1 MSGLK
6 TDCKKFSPNIFNK
19 TKCQNCFRTKDAHSA
34 EALECNRATRKV
46 SKCGYLFVAPDWD
59 FTVSINRTK
68 RWQRRW
74 FVLYDDGELTYS
86 VDEHPDTVP
95 QAVIDMNHVLEV
107 ADAEDITGNQFAL
120 AITAP
125 EKVHFIKGTCRD
137 ESKWWFDILSRY
149 PKNTIRG
156 KHKRNATFPGLKATL
171 ITENETKENN
181 KVSYEN
187 RIFGNRPRFLSCNS
201 DNYEKEESHW
211 AKLNEHDDV
220 FPTKESQSD
229 NLTSTPVNEGKNNS
243 VMDYLHNHFVL
254 TENANNTLNDK
265 NSFEEKNS
273 IINTS
278 IEKGSK
284 PAITKTHN
292 ETASKE
298 KITSENSEVVKG
310 QSRRYLKRESRGL
323 KSQRSRSDGV
333 SKMVPPLHIREEN
346 LGYWSGLDFRI
357 KKSNSNSQEK
367 NYHHNPVYLLL
378 SDVPSMKKYESLE
391 SIQKDG
397 HSPLL
402 SRQRHISEKV
412 DIMKSLTPDVKSE
425 NQNECDENLKTD
437 FIGTTNVNDRNENLN
452 SSVSCKNGEII
463 NWSKDNKRSS
473 VPIKSVQDNEVDN
486 QVRGDP
492 DGCGLDGISICC
504 MTNPENR
511 IERNAEDIFL
521 KKGWLMRYNIINGW
535 CKHWFVLQ
543 NSSLAYYQ
551 DPAAE
556 ESGVLDGVL
565 DIGSIKSVVETDSD
579 RNYAFTITM
588 SDDKKHLLS
597 AVTAGIRNNWIQALV
612 HIASIWNNKT
622 DSFIDLKNADMNTD
636 NYSKEN
642 SNRIGTPPSP
652 APSLDEPD
660 KALDVSSS
668 DDHSE
673 YFSVVDE
680 GEFLG
685 RSSSPRQLPPSPP
698 LNRTAI
704 SRVKERA
711 RSRSSSRSRVSH
723 QFWSSGSDSHQV
735 GIDVEHSDGGVS
747 DNSNSSFHGVQSV
760 SDRKGIYYEHSNL
773 MNHDYDD
780 NHPIEDITIS
790 DKLEKR
796 KTNDSNRKNKYLE
809 KHEGSR
815 EHKMNL
821 LEEHCREL
829 EIKLKKKE
837 EEVGEKAAELNNLK
851 SLKGSYHDL
860 VEKYNSLKKRLEDCE
875 KKVSTNNE
883 GKSYRLK
890 YESLR
895 TKYKKEKAEW
905 ENKHSVSNKDINTDD
920 LSIVLEQN
928 KKQLNELKTKL
939 EKSPLKK
946 DSLWST
952 WKESTKLCE
961 EVELLVENEKKFKK
975 DIELIKLRNNV
986 ADLEVLCGTKQE
998 ELEKHKRELK
1008 KVYGNLEKKESEISS
1023 ISNELTKA
1031 MEENRIIKEKIKNFE
1046 NCPKRSSELAIIS
1059 KDQIGQDSISPEVNI
1074 KEYELTGKFDRAKE
1088 EIRNL
1093 KKQLRE
1099 AHNAY
1104 DELELHCFKLEQD
1117 MKGMEELHHSQMAL
1131 MTARVDDLTMK
1142 FTTSERNLRT
1152 LRQKLAKVE
1161 AKQERRRSSLKGK
1174 EALNL
1179 SKEYEVKLT
1188 ELEQKIITLET
1199 ALQTSPESEVNCR
1212 SSNENENMDSLES
1225 PSSCQ
1230 KSLQKRRSSQD
1241 CGEAQGMLLRLHNL
1255 DTKVKKA
1262 TSLVDKLNQSNSES
1276 VTEKPKILL
1285 QVKVSD
1291 GTDVTEESEEWS
1303 SLSMTASMTDLST
1316 IDAGDIDHLQSGR
1329 ECLDHLSKKV
1339 KSLLSWLKNVLENL
1353 RNQEVSSN
1361 TENYSKTDTEMNK
1374 IIDVLEYM
1382 CSVDTEK
1389 LFNSSNKEEKE
1400 FFGIIYK
1407 LLLIQEVARTL
1418 CKLNDFEKY
1427 KYELIRQYLVRINH
1441 MLIFLEH
1448 HLNHIS
1454 TKTVSDNKEIQS
1466 DSNNLI
1472 RFTKKLFSCDQET
1485 ESCLF
1490 NENPKERKYKEMHNY
1505 LYENLEMA
1513 EQRSKNLSE
1522 LTTKFVNTRQ
1532 KELFDYLNDSTIQL
1546 DYQSKLENNQEILLS
1561 EMNSVVSQIVGQLEN
1576 QLSLI
1581 ENQQTSF
1588 LKYEWE
1594 LFYALNCSI
1603 RKTVC
1608 QQTTNLLSEMRQ
1620 MILKSSENYHSACHL
1635 KYFSGV
1641 ISEITSIIVMNCVI
1655 IGSVSFLKDSINN
1668 MQHIPSL
1675 SNVDINSNKINETV
1689 VCERLSSSAK
1699 WCLGLYQP
1707 VSIQNILCSW
1717 CCNIVCAN
1725 QNIEMMS
1732 KENTKNFIC
1741 LKQKYK
1747 DDLEREKKSYE
1758 EKLRLM
1764 ELELTKQNECE
1775 NCEKSKLEIQ
1785 ELKDNIESL
1794 AKQRETCD
1802 HCEKLTRDLENLSK
1816 CLNDLNLTVEQEREI
1831 SKRNIEEKL
1840 KQEKNHNEEIE
1851 KMKRELLFAQKH
1863 IQNLKEEYDSQISS
1877 LQSAYEQKLSQN
1889 VDVINEEAV
1898 RKRYHSEIEQLK
1910 CLCGN
1915 GLTVMEKFHQHTVT
1929 ELERKHK
1936 EEIALLE
1943 QEKEKALAEETQATL
1958 TALEALKQAHKAE
1971 LQNEI
1976 IKFKENYIQK
1986 MQLNNEYKSS
1996 RKEYEYELGEIRQ
2009 DILSLSEKYSVK
2021 CLENASL
2028 EEKLIAL
2035 QCQLQE
2041 SNFQLFDLIA
2051 RNKQLRAY
2059 LASDIAQKLE
2069 IFRNDGQLDEMEK
2082 LKLLLSLRD
2091 GELTKQQEEIAQL
2104 RQELH
2109 LAQTHADSLDIH
2121 CKQLDSSL
2129 KNERMQREEEIKSLQ
2144 SQLKAVLSN
2153 SSLGFQEN
2161 TDASF
2166 SPNKPCKI
2174 AVTCGRELA
2183 RSVSYPSLHRLPVS
2197 TAPQSASGNPTQ
2209 NNDNW

>member
-171 ITENETKENN
+171 ITENETKEN

-187 RIFGNRPRFLSCNS
+187 RIFGSRPRFLSCNT
-201 DNYEKEESHW
+201 DNYEKEESNW
-211 AKLNEHDDV
+211 AKLNDQDDV
-220 FPTKESQSD
+220 FPTKESQSE
-229 NLTSTPVNEGKNNS
+229 NLTSTPVNKGRSNS
-243 VMDYLHNHFVL
+243 VMEYLHNHFVL
-254 TENANNTLNDK
+254 TENTNNTLNDK

-278 IEKGSK
+278 NEKSSK
-284 PAITKTHN
+284 VVNKTH
-292 ETASKE
+292 
-298 KITSENSEVVKG
+298 SEVLPNEKSTENLEAVKG

-357 KKSNSNSQEK
+357 KKTNSSSQEK

-391 SIQKDG
+391 SIQKDC

-412 DIMKSLTPDVKSE
+412 DVMKSLTLDAKSE
-425 NQNECDENLKTD
+425 NQSENRDNLKTD
-437 FIGTTNVNDRNENLN
+437 YISSTPLNDNNDDLN
-452 SSVSCKNGEII
+452 STSCKNGGVS
-463 NWSKDNKRSS
+463 WGKDNKKSA
-473 VPIKSVQDNEVDN
+473 VPIKFYQDNEVDC

-492 DGCGLDGISICC
+492 DGCGLDGISVCC
-504 MTNPENR
+504 LSNTENR
-511 IERNAEDIFL
+511 LERNSEDIFL

-551 DPAAE
+551 DPTAE
-556 ESGVLDGVL
+556 ESGVLDGVI
-565 DIGSIKSVVETDSD
+565 DIGLVKSVVETDSD

-588 SDDKKHLLS
+588 ADDKKHLLS

-612 HIASIWNNKT
+612 HIGSIWNNKKET
-622 DSFIDLKNADMNTD
+622 LVDLKSNSEINAD

-642 SNRIGTPPSP
+642 SNRTGTPPSP

-680 GEFLG
+680 GEFIG

-711 RSRSSSRSRVSH
+711 RSRSSSRSRASH
-723 QFWSSGSDSHQV
+723 QFWSSGSESHQI

-747 DNSNSSFHGVQSV
+747 DNSNSSFHGVLSL
-760 SDRKGIYYEHSNL
+760 SDRKGIYYEHSGL
-773 MNHDYDD
+773 MASDNDD
-780 NHPIEDITIS
+780 NHPTDDIIINN
-790 DKLEKR
+790 KNEKR
-796 KTNDSNRKNKYLE
+796 KTNDSNRKTKYLE
-809 KHEGSR
+809 RHDGNKEQ
-815 EHKMNL
+815 KMNL

-905 ENKHSVSNKDINTDD
+905 ENKAITSNKDVDSEDI
-920 LSIVLEQN
+920 LIILEQN
-928 KKQLNELKTKL
+928 KKQLNELKAKL

-946 DSLWST
+946 DTLWST

-961 EVELLVENEKKFKK
+961 EVELLAENEKKFKK
-975 DIELIKLRNNV
+975 DIELIKLRNSV

-998 ELEKHKRELK
+998 ELEKHKRELR
-1008 KVYGNLEKKESEISS
+1008 KVYGNLEKKENEIGS
-1023 ISNELTKA
+1023 ISNELMKA
-1031 MEENRIIKEKIKNFE
+1031 IEENRSIKEKIKSLDDHSKKSDFVD
-1046 NCPKRSSELAIIS
+1046 IQ
-1059 KDQIGQDSISPEVNI
+1059 KDQTSQDSIGYEANS
-1074 KEYELTGKFDRAKE
+1074 KEYELTGKYDRAKE

-1142 FTTSERNLRT
+1142 FTTSERNLRA

-1188 ELEQKIITLET
+1188 ELEQKITTLET

-1212 SSNENENMDSLES
+1212 SSNENENADSLES

-1241 CGEAQGMLLRLHNL
+1241 CGEAHGMLLRLHNL

-1262 TSLVDKLNQSNSES
+1262 SSLVDKLNQSNSES
-1276 VTEKPKILL
+1276 VSEKPKILL

-1291 GTDVTEESEEWS
+1291 GTDVAEESEEWS
-1303 SLSMTASMTDLST
+1303 SLSVTASMTDLST
-1316 IDAGDIDHLQSGR
+1316 IDGGELDHPQSGK

-1353 RNQEVSSN
+1353 RNQEISSN
-1361 TENYSKTDTEMNK
+1361 TENYPKTDTEMNK

-1389 LFNSSNKEEKE
+1389 LFNSTNKEEKE
-1400 FFGIIYK
+1400 FFAIIYK

-1427 KYELIRQYLVRINH
+1427 KYELIRQYLIRINH
-1441 MLIFLEH
+1441 MLIFLEQ

-1454 TKTVSDNKEIQS
+1454 EKSISGNKEIQN
-1466 DSNNLI
+1466 DSNNI
-1472 RFTKKLFSCDQET
+1472 IKFTKKLFSCDQES
-1485 ESCLF
+1485 ESFLF
-1490 NENPKERKYKEMHNY
+1490 NENSKEHRYKEMCNH
-1505 LYENLEMA
+1505 LCENFEIVD
-1513 EQRSKNLSE
+1513 QKSKSLSE
-1522 LTTKFVNTRQ
+1522 LTKKFVNTRQ
-1532 KELFDYLNDSTIQL
+1532 KELFDYLNDGSTKIVGHL
-1546 DYQSKLENNQEILLS
+1546 NLENDQEILLS
-1561 EMNSVVSQIVGQLEN
+1561 EMNSIVSQIVGQLEN
-1576 QLSLI
+1576 QLLVI

-1594 LFYALNCSI
+1594 VFYALNYSI
-1603 RKTVC
+1603 CKSVN
-1608 QQTTNLLSEMRQ
+1608 QHTTNFLSEMRE
-1620 MILKSSENYHSACHL
+1620 ILLKSQENYYGASHL
-1635 KYFSGV
+1635 KFFTDV
-1641 ISEITSIIVMNCVI
+1641 VNEIASIIVMNSMI
-1655 IGSVSFLKDSINN
+1655 IGSVAFLKDSIDNI
-1668 MQHIPSL
+1668 QHMS
-1675 SNVDINSNKINETV
+1675 SFGSVDINSNKVNETV
-1689 VCERLSSSAK
+1689 ICERLSSSAK
-1699 WCLGLYQP
+1699 WCLGLFQP

-1717 CCNIVCAN
+1717 CCNRVCAN
-1725 QNIEMMS
+1725 LNVEMMC
-1732 KENTKNFIC
+1732 KENTKNLTS

-1747 DDLEREKKSYE
+1747 DDLERERKANS
-1758 EKLRLM
+1758 EKLQLLEY
-1764 ELELTKQNECE
+1764 ELNKKYECE
-1775 NCEKSKLEIQ
+1775 NCQKAEVEIQ
-1785 ELKDNIESL
+1785 ELKKSLERNIKQSKSCDN
-1794 AKQRETCD
+1794 
-1802 HCEKLTRDLENLSK
+1802 CEKLTRDLESLSK
-1816 CLNDLNLTVEQEREI
+1816 CLGDLNLTVEQEREL
-1831 SKRNIEEKL
+1831 SRRNAEEKL
-1840 KQEKNHNEEIE
+1840 KQEKDHGDEMER
-1851 KMKRELLFAQKH
+1851 MKRELLFAQKH

-1910 CLCGN
+1910 CLCCN
-1915 GLTVMEKFHQHTVT
+1915 GLTVMEKFHQHTVA
-1929 ELERKHK
+1929 ELERKHR
-1936 EEIALLE
+1936 EEIASLE

-1958 TALEALKQAHKAE
+1958 TALEALKKAHKAE

-1986 MQLNNEYKSS
+1986 MQLNNENKNS

-2059 LASDIAQKLE
+2059 LASDIAQKLD
-2069 IFRNDGQLDEMEK
+2069 ILQNGSQLDEMEK
-2082 LKLLLSLRD
+2082 LKKLLSLRE

-2104 RQELH
+2104 KQELH
-2109 LAQTHADSLDIH
+2109 LAQTHADTLDSH
-2121 CKQLDSSL
+2121 CKQLDNSL
-2129 KNERMQREEEIKSLQ
+2129 KSERTQREEEIKSLQ
-2144 SQLKAVLSN
+2144 LQLKAVLSN
-2153 SSLGFQEN
+2153 SSLGFQEGN
-2161 TDASF
+2161 DACS
-2166 SPNKPCKI
+2166 SPSKQCKI

-2183 RSVSYPSLHRLPVS
+2183 RSVSYPSLHRLPVL
-2197 TAPQSASGNPTQ
+2197 TAPQTTSGTPTQ
-2209 NNDNW
+2209 NDDDW